1 MTSSNGEIL
10 SKKTNKAKELI
21 MESIMGLKLKLR
33 AKSRYKRPLI
43 ILTISVVMI
52 GLTGCSKYQSEWDC
66 GAIKGIGCSSIEEAE
81 KVAREQILLNTGR
94 VGNKKIMINEHYEDF
109 KKKKSKIIEAK

>member
-1 MTSSNGEIL
+1 MASSNGKML

-21 MESIMGLKLKLR
+21 MESIIGLKLKLR

-43 ILTISVVMI
+43 ILAIWIVMT
-52 GLTGCSKYQSEWDC
+52 GFTGCSKYKGEWDC
-66 GAIKGIGCSSIEEAE
+66 KAIKGIGCSSIEEAE

-109 KKKKSKIIEAK
+109 KKKKSEIIEAK

>member
-1 MTSSNGEIL
+1 
-10 SKKTNKAKELI
+10 
-21 MESIMGLKLKLR
+21 
-33 AKSRYKRPLI
+33 
-43 ILTISVVMI
+43 MI
-52 GLTGCSKYQSEWDC
+52 GFTGCAKYQSEWDC

-81 KVAREQILLNTGR
+81 KVAREQILLNTGK